1 MSSCLPWFHKNNV
14 VGLLF
19 VKDLIFID
27 PEDETSVSEF
37 IEIFG
42 RGVHV
47 VWPDDKLGDVLL
59 ELKGGRSH
67 MALVRDVNQSDS
79 DQDPYYEIKGI
90 ITLEDIIEE
99 ILGAFRVLY
108 EGSGIRF
115 LPSFLT
121 HTSSF
126 PGQEIVDETDAFVD
140 GSHSVKLDRED
151 AFNFA
156 RLRLL
161 NSKIVDSR
169 LPTEEAQVV
178 TAHLRNNYSH
188 VVASLSDAQL
198 HRLVSESPV
207 VVYPTATLDYGKTL
221 PSDLI
226 YVKDDPID
234 LCTLILSGKVTVL
247 VGVDQFRSDVSSWSL
262 LGAGALENPNYVPD
276 FSAFVSNGPCRCIRI
291 SRARFVA
298 AVDASVVER
307 TEIHRKATPPPIAPP
322 NLEGKSTSRK
332 TKLVTALQAI
342 ETADSNPDS
351 SASRPQRTASS
362 VVFAEPSA
370 LRQNSFVRVTSLL
383 TSRDKISSSTTKP
396 ATVPSRFEF
405 ISAPSKRSLND
416 EDNASDK
423 K

>member
-1 MSSCLPWFHKNNV
+1 MCSISY
-14 VGLLF
+14 
-19 VKDLIFID
+19 
-27 PEDETSVSEF
+27 
-37 IEIFG
+37 
-42 RGVHV
+42 
-47 VWPDDKLGDVLL
+47 
-59 ELKGGRSH
+59 
-67 MALVRDVNQSDS
+67 A
-79 DQDPYYEIKGI
+79 
-90 ITLEDIIEE
+90 
-99 ILGAFRVLY
+99 
-108 EGSGIRF
+108 
-115 LPSFLT
+115 
-121 HTSSF
+121 
-126 PGQEIVDETDAFVD
+126 GQEIVDETDAFVD

-161 NSKIVDSR
+161 NAKIVDSR
-169 LPTEEAQVV
+169 LSTEEAQVV

-188 VVASLSDAQL
+188 VVTSLSDAQL

-207 VVYPTATLDYGKTL
+207 VVYPTAVQEFGATL

-291 SRARFVA
+291 SRARFVT

-307 TEIHRKATPPPIAPP
+307 TEIHRKTIPQTVAPVG
-322 NLEGKSTSRK
+322 LDGKSPSRK

-342 ETADSNPDS
+342 DNTDSKQDVSVSKPK
-351 SASRPQRTASS
+351 RTTSS
-362 VVFAEPSA
+362 VLFAEPST

-383 TSRDKISSSTTKP
+383 SSRDKLSSTTTKP

-416 EDNASDK
+416 EESSADK